1 MSKTKGKNK
10 SGATIA
16 EKITN
21 GCKKMEEGVTE
32 SGIEI
37 EKNLKKKFVRNF
49 TSYFKNYF
57 ELITGY
63 EFKYGS
69 FWDKEFEKLEEDVIE
84 KCKNYSIDNLC
95 KWFKVEKW
103 QDLFPKDYKQ
113 EDELKFKMEIC
124 ELIIKFFKNEV
135 EKDNKYNKERLLCK
149 ECILK
154 LMYLDY
160 HNIFP
165 QVTEEELKKEFP
177 SDDLV
182 EEIREKTRKELKN
195 EFLEKQK
202 SRTLEIKYKESEK
215 IRKRIKEITDH
226 QDENK
231 DKELKE
237 IERLCFIGELE
248 PDTLELY
255 DRCEKLYK
263 KNKDVNID
271 NADKFGKWVDKIRIE
286 LNKEKYERSRN
297 EMFGR
302 EL

>member
-1 MSKTKGKNK
+1 MPS
-10 SGATIA
+10 
-16 EKITN
+16 
-21 GCKKMEEGVTE
+21 
-32 SGIEI
+32 
-37 EKNLKKKFVRNF
+37 R
-49 TSYFKNYF
+49 
-57 ELITGY
+57 
-63 EFKYGS
+63 
-69 FWDKEFEKLEEDVIE
+69 DV
-84 KCKNYSIDNLC
+84 STV
-95 KWFKVEKW
+95 W
-103 QDLFPKDYKQ
+103 
-113 EDELKFKMEIC
+113 C

-237 IERLCFIGELE
+237 IERLHFTGELE

-271 NADKFGKWVDKIRIE
+271 NADEFGKWVDKIRIE

>member
-1 MSKTKGKNK
+1 M
-10 SGATIA
+10 
-16 EKITN
+16 
-21 GCKKMEEGVTE
+21 
-32 SGIEI
+32 
-37 EKNLKKKFVRNF
+37 
-49 TSYFKNYF
+49 
-57 ELITGY
+57 
-63 EFKYGS
+63 
-69 FWDKEFEKLEEDVIE
+69 DKEFEKLEEDVIE

-182 EEIREKTRKELKN
+182 EEIREKTRKELKD
-195 EFLEKQK
+195 EFLEEQK

-237 IERLCFIGELE
+237 IERLHFIGELE

-271 NADKFGKWVDKIRIE
+271 NADEFGKWVDKIRIE
-286 LNKEKYERSRN
+286 LNNEKYERSRN